1 MYIKQISYPSLS
13 LHHLQYNLR
22 FFCNKQKKKFLK
34 EQSKP
39 LKFLGILAAAGASN
53 LEAFYPQPYN
63 NSESLPKTHTFPLP
77 KRGAQK
83 TEVTLSVAKYS
94 ESPIS

>member
-1 MYIKQISYPSLS
+1 MSDASCYDKGQ
-13 LHHLQYNLR
+13 R
-22 FFCNKQKKKFLK
+22 
-34 EQSKP
+34 KP
-39 LKFLGILAAAGASN
+39 VVNAGASN